1 MSSAKA
7 RNETGQQSVE
17 TDMKLTVALLG
28 NPNTGKSTLFSA
40 IAGIPTRIG
49 NYPGVTVEEKVGTF
63 LYRGH
68 TIELID
74 LPGAYSLNAKSPDEQ
89 VAVDVLRGNIDGIK
103 QPDCIVV
110 VVDATNLSRNLYLVS
125 QALAVGQPVLVALTL
140 CDVAE
145 SKGIQIDRKKL
156 SAFLGCPVL
165 RLVAPRRDGIDQL
178 ADALIESSDWSGQ
191 VVPEALNAYLVQGA
205 ESDRPVAAA
214 DAIARY
220 SWIDDITKDVLS
232 FSTNHSRSLGE
243 RIDAVLTHRILGTV
257 VFGMTMLTIFSSIF
271 WLATPLMDLVSSGVE
286 LLAGWAESVIPDGIL
301 QSLVVNGI
309 IAGVGGVVIF
319 LPQIAILF
327 LFVAV
332 LEGCGYLA
340 RAAFLMDRLLV
351 GVGLSGKS
359 FIPLLS
365 SFACAI
371 PGIMAAR
378 TIENRR
384 DRLLTILVAPLMSCS
399 ARLPVYLLLCSAF
412 VPNVAVGNTWFR
424 LPAVVLASMYLI
436 GILVAAIVAFVLSRT
451 IFRGPPQPFVLEL
464 PSWRWPQPA
473 VVGERV
479 REAAVSFLKN
489 AGTLILAV
497 SIVVWALGSFP
508 KPVIQAGVDP
518 ESAEQ
523 QGEAL
528 RQSFLGQAGRF
539 IEPVV
544 KPLGWDWRI
553 GCAAVASFPAREVV
567 LGVLGV
573 IYNLGDVDPGEEEG
587 EGMLI
592 RQLRSATWDGTDRKV
607 FTLPV
612 ALSIMVFFALC
623 AQCASTLVIIGK
635 ETASWVWPLV
645 SFTYMTA
652 LAWIGA
658 FCVFQLGTTLGW

>member
-1 MSSAKA
+1 
-7 RNETGQQSVE
+7 
-17 TDMKLTVALLG
+17 MKLTVALLG

-49 NYPGVTVEEKVGTF
+49 NYPGVTVEEKVGQF
-63 LYRGH
+63 HHRGK

-74 LPGAYSLNAKSPDEQ
+74 LPGTYSLNAKSPDEQ
-89 VAVDVLRGNIDGIK
+89 VAVDVLHGGMAAMDR
-103 QPDCIVV
+103 PDCIVV
-110 VVDATNLSRNLYLVS
+110 VADATNLSRNLYLVS

-145 SKGIQIDRKKL
+145 SKGIHINREKL
-156 SAFLGCPVL
+156 SRCLGCPVI
-165 RLVAPRRDGIDQL
+165 RLVAPRREGIDQL
-178 ADALIESSDWSGQ
+178 ADALIQSSEWSGQ
-191 VVPEALNAYLVQGA
+191 IIPESLSSHLA
-205 ESDRPVAAA
+205 EPADSDRPAASA

-220 SWIDDITKDVLS
+220 GWIDEIMKDVLS
-232 FSTNHSRSLGE
+232 YSVQQSRSLGD
-243 RIDAVLTHRILGTV
+243 RIDSVLTHRVLGTV
-257 VFGMTMLTIFSSIF
+257 VFALTMLSIFSSIF
-271 WLATPLMDLVSSGVE
+271 WLASPLMNLVSRCVE
-286 LLAGWAESVIPDGIL
+286 FAAGWAESVIPDGIL
-301 QSLVVNGI
+301 QSLVVDGV
-309 IAGVGGVVIF
+309 IAGVGGVIIF

-412 VPNVAVGNTWFR
+412 VPNVAVGTSWIR

-436 GILVAAIVAFVLSRT
+436 GILVAAIVAFILSRT

-464 PSWRWPQPA
+464 PSWRWPQFA
-473 VVGERV
+473 VVAERV

-508 KPVIQAGVDP
+508 RPVFEAGANP
-518 ESAEQ
+518 ETAEQ

-528 RQSFLGQAGRF
+528 RQSFLGQAGRL

-587 EGMLI
+587 AGMLI
-592 RQLRSATWDGTDRKV
+592 RQLRAATWDGTDRKV

-635 ETASWVWPLV
+635 ETGSWFWPLV

-658 FCVFQLGTTLGW
+658 FFVFQIGTALGW